1 MINLKHNYSHEEN
14 VHFQKD
20 ITLYNIRYVQ
30 LCDRKEQKKK
40 KKSQF
45 EKSHVYQQDRT
56 LCEESF
62 KVFS

>member
-1 MINLKHNYSHEEN
+1 MCGFEIANPQE
-14 VHFQKD
+14 
-20 ITLYNIRYVQ
+20 
-30 LCDRKEQKKK
+30 KEKKK